1 MIGGEVARAALRLAM
16 LLVVLSVV
24 TLLFQDRASAGFVV
38 TVMALVVS
46 VVFLAV
52 VIGLARMSGP
62 HAPAPRDTM
71 TSKGYNRSGPQGD
84 RPPGRGT

>member
-1 MIGGEVARAALRLAM
+1 VIGGEVARAALRLAT

-24 TLLFQDRASAGFVV
+24 TLVFQERSSAGFVV

-52 VIGLARMSGP
+52 VLGLARMSGP
-62 HAPAPRDTM
+62 HAPPSRDNIG
-71 TSKGYNRSGPQGD
+71 SKGYNGGGPQGG
-84 RPPGRGT
+84 RPTGRGT

>member
-1 MIGGEVARAALRLAM
+1 VIGGEVARAALRLAT
-16 LLVVLSVV
+16 LLVFLSVV
-24 TLLFQDRASAGFVV
+24 TLFFQDRSSAGFVV

-62 HAPAPRDTM
+62 QAPAQRDNIR
-71 TSKGYNRSGPQGD
+71 SKGYNGTGPQGD
-84 RPPGRGT
+84 RPSGRGT